1 MRLFLWASVHIRKN
15 RKGNVMNELERLMKR
30 YPQLVGCREAITET
44 YQVLEESFR
53 NGGKLLICGNG
64 GSAADSD
71 HIVGELM
78 KGFKKQRPVPADMSE
93 KLGEDLADHLQGS
106 RKGKIRRAFRASA
119 GSAAGDFLGGPSCI
133 IHRFSE

>member
-1 MRLFLWASVHIRKN
+1 
-15 RKGNVMNELERLMKR
+15 MNELERLMKR

-78 KGFKKQRPVPADMSE
+78 KGFQEAAPGSCGYESE
-93 KLGEDLADHLQGS
+93 TGRRSGEIILQGALPAISPGRSS
-106 RKGKIRRAFRASA
+106 RHYP
-119 GSAAGDFLGGPSCI
+119 L
-133 IHRFSE
+133 HFSMT

>member
-1 MRLFLWASVHIRKN
+1 MIMRLFLWASVHIRKN
-15 RKGNVMNELERLMKR
+15 RKGNIMNELERLMKR

-78 KGFKKQRPVPADMSE
+78 KGFKKQRPVPADMAM
-93 KLGEDLADHLQGS
+93 KMMCCLQS
-106 RKGKIRRAFRASA
+106 QHPVIQEMFCMR
-119 GSAAGDFLGGPSCI
+119 
-133 IHRFSE
+133 